1 MARDYY
7 EILGVSKSAS
17 ADDIKRAYRKLALK
31 YHPDHNGSGE
41 NEKKFKELN
50 EAYQVLSNQEKRSQ
64 YDQFGQTF
72 DTGRAGNTGGF
83 GGFSGFEG
91 FDFNRSSGDG
101 FGFGPNGAPFGGGG
115 LGDIFE
121 EFFGS
126 AFSQVQ
132 AELAITPA
140 QAVLGD
146 KVRINVS
153 GENLELNIP
162 AGTQNGTTFKFPG
175 RGQAYRGNK
184 RGDLLLTVKIELP
197 KKLSPEER
205 ELWQKLKDLKTH
217 RRKWWEW

>member
-1 MARDYY
+1 MARDFY
-7 EILGVSKSAS
+7 EILGVNKSAS
-17 ADDIKRAYRKLALK
+17 ADEIKRAYRKLALK
-31 YHPDHNGSGE
+31 YHPDRNRGDE
-41 NEKKFKELN
+41 NEQKFKELN
-50 EAYQVLSNQEKRSQ
+50 EAYQVLSNPQKKSQ

-72 DTGRAGNTGGF
+72 DGSGSGGAGGF

-91 FDFNRSSGDG
+91 FDFNRASGGG
-101 FGFGPNGAPFGGGG
+101 FGFGGG

-132 AELAITPA
+132 AELSISPA

-146 KVRINVS
+146 KVRINVG
-153 GENLELNIP
+153 GENLELDIP

-175 RGQAYRGNK
+175 KGQAYRGNK

-197 KKLSPEER
+197 KKLSPEEK

-217 RRKWWEW
+217 RKKWWE